1 MLLMFE
7 NMAAIN
13 YNFFDLTTSNV
24 VTNSLNVESMETSDV
39 AIVEVVLLVAIKVK
53 IASWKPHH
61 HSSIYWGF
69 FVVNDNQIIDIVNP
83 SRHWDTLST
92 SLNKQVRIF

>member
-7 NMAAIN
+7 NVSAID

-39 AIVEVVLLVAIKVK
+39 AIVEFVFLVTIKVK

-61 HSSIYWGF
+61 HSSIY
-69 FVVNDNQIIDIVNP
+69 
-83 SRHWDTLST
+83 
-92 SLNKQVRIF
+92 